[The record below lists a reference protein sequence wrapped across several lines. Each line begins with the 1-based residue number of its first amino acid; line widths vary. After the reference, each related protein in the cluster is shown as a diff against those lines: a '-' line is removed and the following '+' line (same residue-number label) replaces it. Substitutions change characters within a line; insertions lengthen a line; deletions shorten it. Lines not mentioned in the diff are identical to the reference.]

1 MVVSVSKVLI
11 GSLCNHNGVSNRQYM
26 YSPMAMGQETSQHDY
41 SSQDRR
47 GIRILSI
54 KDVNQKNGF
63 TLFQTSLLLFH
74 LVQFVN
80 CTGHT
85 VVNT

>member
-1 MVVSVSKVLI
+1 MVSVSKVSI
-11 GSLCNHNGVSNRQYM
+11 GSLCNHNGVNNRQYL
-26 YSPMAMGQETSQHDY
+26 YSLTAVGRETSQQDY

-54 KDVNQKNGF
+54 KDVNQRNEF

-80 CTGHT
+80 CTGRQ
-85 VVNT
+85 

>member
-1 MVVSVSKVLI
+1 MVVSVSKVSI
-11 GSLCNHNGVSNRQYM
+11 GSLCNHNGVSNRQNL
-26 YSPMAMGQETSQHDY
+26 YSLSAVGLETSQQDY

-54 KDVNQKNGF
+54 KDVNQKNEF

-80 CTGHT
+80 CTGRQ
-85 VVNT
+85 

>member
-1 MVVSVSKVLI
+1 MVSVSKVSI
-11 GSLCNHNGVSNRQYM
+11 GSLCNHNDVNNRQYL
-26 YSPMAMGQETSQHDY
+26 YSLTAVGRETSQQDY

-54 KDVNQKNGF
+54 KDVNQKNEF

-80 CTGHT
+80 CTGRQ
-85 VVNT
+85 

>member
-1 MVVSVSKVLI
+1 MVSVSKVSI
-11 GSLCNHNGVSNRQYM
+11 GSLCNHNDVNNRQYL
-26 YSPMAMGQETSQHDY
+26 YSLTAVGRETSQQDY
-41 SSQDRR
+41 SSQNRR

-54 KDVNQKNGF
+54 KDVNQKNEF

-80 CTGHT
+80 CTGRQ
-85 VVNT
+85 

>member
-1 MVVSVSKVLI
+1 MVSVSKVSI
-11 GSLCNHNGVSNRQYM
+11 GSLCNHNGVNNRQYL
-26 YSPMAMGQETSQHDY
+26 YSLTAVGRETSQQEY

-54 KDVNQKNGF
+54 KDVNQKNEF

-80 CTGHT
+80 CTGRQ
-85 VVNT
+85 

>member
-1 MVVSVSKVLI
+1 MVSVSKVSI
-11 GSLCNHNGVSNRQYM
+11 GSLCNHNDVNNRQYL
-26 YSPMAMGQETSQHDY
+26 YSLTAVGRETSQQDY

-54 KDVNQKNGF
+54 KDVNQKNEF

-80 CTGHT
+80 CTGHQ
-85 VVNT
+85 